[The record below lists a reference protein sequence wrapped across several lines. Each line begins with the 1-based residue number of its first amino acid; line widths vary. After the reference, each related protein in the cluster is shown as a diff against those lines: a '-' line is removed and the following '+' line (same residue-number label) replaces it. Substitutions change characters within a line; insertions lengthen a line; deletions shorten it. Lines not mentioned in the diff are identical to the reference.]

1 MKLKIITLA
10 GLCLISNSLLPQA
23 RQVDRNETLLQQR
36 IDRVHG
42 VIEFDELLKQFP
54 GMKPSTLLHE
64 VIRTKPTVIEFYQP
78 SCSACDQMHSVF
90 KELHAHAQQINL
102 KVRIIK
108 VNAAK
113 YPGIAKLF
121 IVTRTPMLAVY
132 NKGRRIPGSVYHGT
146 MELSELVR
154 YIRVSLQ

>member
-1 MKLKIITLA
+1 MKLKIMALTS
-10 GLCLISNSLLPQA
+10 LCLISASLLPQQ
-23 RQVDRNETLLQQR
+23 RYTDRNVSLLQQR

-54 GMKPSTLLHE
+54 GMQPSTLLHE

-78 SCSACDQMHSVF
+78 KCAACDQMSKVL
-90 KELHAHAQQINL
+90 KELHAHAQQIHL

-121 IVTRTPMLAVY
+121 VVTQTPKFAVY
-132 NKGRRIPGSVYHGT
+132 NKGRQIPGTAFHGT
-146 MELSELVR
+146 MDLSELVR